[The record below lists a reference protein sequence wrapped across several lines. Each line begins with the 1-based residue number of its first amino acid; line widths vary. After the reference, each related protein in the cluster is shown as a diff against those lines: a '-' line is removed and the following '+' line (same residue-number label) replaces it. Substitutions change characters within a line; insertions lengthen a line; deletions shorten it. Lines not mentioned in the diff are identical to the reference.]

1 VKNPSALRW
10 LLEPRDSAVRFHALV
25 DILHRPLDSDD
36 VTITRKEIPNYLPV
50 RKLMKAQTSSGVW
63 RPSDTCY
70 RPKWASAV
78 WPLMLLAEMG
88 VPPNARI
95 KAECERFFD
104 LHQVDTG
111 AFACPSKLED
121 KGRRWD
127 EACLTGNMVRT
138 LSKFG
143 YGNDPRIQRAID
155 WFPKHQQEDGGWN
168 CDYPEKKV
176 KHSSF
181 MSTVE
186 PLWAYS
192 EIPRRRW
199 TRRMKSSIER
209 GAEFLLMHRVY
220 KSDNHHWKPT
230 YPFFTQLH
238 FPMYYFYDI
247 LHGLR
252 VLTKLGYSDDERIRE
267 AVHLLMSKQNP
278 DGTWNLEGDWYR
290 EGDFFYPSGKGR
302 KTLVDVEEI
311 GKPSKWIT
319 LTCYRVL
326 GQTGDLELPEDF

>member
-1 VKNPSALRW
+1 
-10 LLEPRDSAVRFHALV
+10 
-25 DILHRPLDSDD
+25 
-36 VTITRKEIPNYLPV
+36 
-50 RKLMKAQTSSGVW
+50 
-63 RPSDTCY
+63 
-70 RPKWASAV
+70 
-78 WPLMLLAEMG
+78 MLLAEMG
-88 VPPNARI
+88 VPPDDRI

-111 AFACPSKLED
+111 AFACPSKLERAR
-121 KGRRWD
+121 RRWD

-138 LSKFG
+138 LFKFG
-143 YGNDPRIQRAID
+143 YGEDRRVQRAVD
-155 WFPKHQQEDGGWN
+155 WFPEHQQEDGGWN

-192 EIPRRRW
+192 EIPRRKW
-199 TRRMKSSIER
+199 TRRMKRSIER

-220 KSDNHHWKPT
+220 KSDNHHWRPT

-238 FPMYYFYDI
+238 FPMYYFYDA

-252 VLTKLGYSDDERIRE
+252 VLTKLGYADDERIRD
-267 AVHLLMSKQNP
+267 AVHLLLSKQNP

-290 EGDFFYPSGKGR
+290 EGDLFYPSGKGR
-302 KTLVDVEEI
+302 KTLVDVEEL

-319 LTCYRVL
+319 LNCYRVL
-326 GQTGDLELPEDF
+326 SQTGDIDLPEDF